1 MNAKNS
7 RCIIC
12 GKFFDSMKD
21 VKEHKDKEHRITN
34 SKIIARLKGSYIMM
48 RRMITSITDWLS
60 LTHLYH
66 H

>member
-12 GKFFDSMKD
+12 GKFFDSMKE

-34 SKIIARLKGSYIMM
+34 SKIIARLKGLI
-48 RRMITSITDWLS
+48 
-60 LTHLYH
+60 H
-66 H
+66 HDEKDDNTNN